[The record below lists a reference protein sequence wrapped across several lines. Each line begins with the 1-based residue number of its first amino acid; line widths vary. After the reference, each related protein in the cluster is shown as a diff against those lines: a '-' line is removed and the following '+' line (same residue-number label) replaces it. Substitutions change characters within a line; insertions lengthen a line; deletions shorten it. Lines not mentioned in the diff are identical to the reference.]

1 MYGIGTLVHFGSDYQ
16 KQRFKARPEFQG
28 KLLKTGFWALCCHPN
43 YFGDFLIYIAFA
55 LISGNLWA
63 WVAPVLNFLQYRFD
77 AIPKSE

>member
-1 MYGIGTLVHFGSDYQ
+1 MRRLP
-16 KQRFKARPEFQG
+16 KAAFQGPAEFQG
-28 KLLKTGFWALCCHPN
+28 KLLETGFWALCRHPN

-55 LISGNLWA
+55 LIGGNLWA